1 MTTLFYLFLVLLG
14 LLGGAFYLAI
24 FVLHVPGFAE
34 ERFGKLEPL
43 PPDLGKWRPDTES
56 NEARTAESDG
66 LRREVRHWFDS
77 DKKRLYL
84 QARYRSV
91 ETSQVVR
98 SDPDVL
104 VKRKRVRV

>member
-14 LLGGAFYLAI
+14 LLGGAFYLVI

-43 PPDLGKWRPDTES
+43 PPDLGKWRPDTDTD
-56 NEARTAESDG
+56 EAKRAERDG

-77 DKKRLYL
+77 DSERLYL
-84 QARYRSV
+84 QTRYRSV
-91 ETSQVVR
+91 ESGEVVR
-98 SDPDVL
+98 SDPDVQ
-104 VKRKRVRV
+104 VKRRRVRG